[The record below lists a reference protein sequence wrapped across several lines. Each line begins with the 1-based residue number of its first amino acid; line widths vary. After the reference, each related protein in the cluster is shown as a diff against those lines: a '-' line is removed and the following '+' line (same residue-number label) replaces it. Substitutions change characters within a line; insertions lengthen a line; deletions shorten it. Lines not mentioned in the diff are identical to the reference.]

1 LLLFV
6 DRDWRLSPARRTPID
21 RRRSAH
27 LQRAA
32 LSISRSVASTGA
44 DAVDNIEPRKIG
56 LLLVC
61 SATVMAGFVD
71 RYDTI

>member
-1 LLLFV
+1 LLTV
-6 DRDWRLSPARRTPID
+6 TGDCRLHDARPSRRRH

-32 LSISRSVASTGA
+32 LSISWSVASTGA
-44 DAVDNIEPRKIG
+44 DAVDNIQPGTIG

-61 SATVMAGFVD
+61 SSTVMAGFVD
-71 RYDTI
+71 PYDTI